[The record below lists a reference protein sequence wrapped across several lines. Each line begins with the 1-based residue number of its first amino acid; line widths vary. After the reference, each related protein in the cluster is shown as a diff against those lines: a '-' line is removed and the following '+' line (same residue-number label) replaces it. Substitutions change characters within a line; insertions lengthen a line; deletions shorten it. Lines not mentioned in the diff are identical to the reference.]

1 MTVRIATFNT
11 ENLLS
16 RFDFS
21 GFRNELRQDR
31 VAQLYD
37 FTSEAQYHQAEIA
50 RAISLTD
57 DTRQ

>member
-31 VAQLYD
+31 VSQLYD
-37 FTSEAQYHQAEIA
+37 FSLRRRSTA
-50 RAISLTD
+50 RPRSRA
-57 DTRQ
+57 RYR